1 MRQGPR
7 IFILKFFNGTALVKT
22 GQLTLPETISDA
34 IHITS
39 GYNGSINT
47 TRNAT
52 DSVFGNS
59 ATDLANQTMAVTG
72 SIAAGY
78 SASHTIGVAL

>member
-1 MRQGPR
+1 MS
-7 IFILKFFNGTALVKT
+7 
-22 GQLTLPETISDA
+22 ETISDA

-39 GYNGSINT
+39 GYNGSVNT
-47 TRNAT
+47 TRNAN

-59 ATDLANQTMAVTG
+59 ATDLANQTMALSG

-78 SASHTIGVAL
+78 EATQTIGLAV